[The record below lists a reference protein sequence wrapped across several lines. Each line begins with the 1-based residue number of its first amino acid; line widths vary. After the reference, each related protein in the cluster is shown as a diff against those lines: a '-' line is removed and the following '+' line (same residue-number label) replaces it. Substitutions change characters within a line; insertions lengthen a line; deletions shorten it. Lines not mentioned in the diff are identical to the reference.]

1 MKGFEA
7 YMKKQLLE
15 KFPSMVFF
23 FVVMMIPN
31 YGTKV
36 FGTFFLILFSI
47 ASDVR
52 QKRLDLLLYLPL
64 TRKQIFWFE
73 YAFLSLMICITF
85 FVGLPFAGKTV
96 EIWLTLLK
104 SLVFLWAYLS
114 IVLSAVSVG
123 FDPFGAAFLFLL
135 FDIVMGSIGSAKL
148 SASFNPYKFISP
160 LRQESMLA
168 SAVFTAVLTYASYRL
183 FTTRSGER

>member
-1 MKGFEA
+1 M
-7 YMKKQLLE
+7 
-15 KFPSMVFF
+15 
-23 FVVMMIPN
+23 
-31 YGTKV
+31 
-36 FGTFFLILFSI
+36 
-47 ASDVR
+47 
-52 QKRLDLLLYLPL
+52 

-96 EIWLTLLK
+96 GIWLTLLK

-168 SAVFTAVLTYASYRL
+168 SAVFAAVLT
-183 FTTRSGER
+183 